1 MCLAVYLATAERGH
15 LKTVRCVA
23 GTPLKGW
30 PRLPRIEIDN
40 GDGAG
45 SRADNTGMRSVR
57 RSDFDVTNTVQVS
70 SPDAVLAAIKTLFQP
85 TWPAFSFKPLE
96 DAFAHFERLFAG
108 EVPGYMG
115 VDTVYHDRQ
124 HTLDITLALAR
135 LLVGYER
142 QHDEA
147 SRLGS
152 DRALL
157 GLLTGLF
164 HDVGYLR
171 RLDDREINNGA
182 EFTRTHVSRGARFL
196 EEYLPV
202 IGLAHAVP
210 FTTQIIHFTG
220 YEVPF
225 AQIKVTD
232 PRDIKVGHLLG
243 TADMIAQ
250 MADRCYLEKCR
261 DRLYA
266 EFVLGG
272 VALPIAANGG
282 RQVKYA
288 SGLDLLRQTPE
299 FVAEVRAKRLDGE
312 FHSAY
317 RNLEVLY
324 NGRNP
329 YMEAIDRNV
338 DYLRQILRSENW
350 RLLRR
355 NPPIFAASADPMSTM
370 RGLMLGYIKRVWAS
384 KHDIQ

>member
-1 MCLAVYLATAERGH
+1 
-15 LKTVRCVA
+15 
-23 GTPLKGW
+23 
-30 PRLPRIEIDN
+30 
-40 GDGAG
+40 
-45 SRADNTGMRSVR
+45 MRSVR

-70 SPDAVLAAIKTLFQP
+70 SPEAVFAAIKTLFQP
-85 TWPAFSFKPLE
+85 TWPALSLKPLE
-96 DAFAHFERLFAG
+96 DAFVHFERLFAG
-108 EVPGYMG
+108 DVPGYMG

-147 SRLGS
+147 NRLGG

-171 RLDDREINNGA
+171 RLDDLEIHNGA
-182 EFTRTHVSRGARFL
+182 EFTRTHVTRGARFL

-202 IGLAHAVP
+202 IGLAQAVP
-210 FTTQIIHFTG
+210 VATEIIHFTG

-225 AQIKVTD
+225 TQIKVTD

-288 SGLDLLRQTPE
+288 SGLDLLRQTPD

-312 FHSAY
+312 FHAAY

-355 NPPIFAASADPMSTM
+355 NPPIFAALPDPMTTM
-370 RGLMLGYIKRVWAS
+370 RGLMLGYIKKAWTNR
-384 KHDIQ
+384 

>member
-1 MCLAVYLATAERGH
+1 
-15 LKTVRCVA
+15 
-23 GTPLKGW
+23 
-30 PRLPRIEIDN
+30 
-40 GDGAG
+40 
-45 SRADNTGMRSVR
+45 MRSVR

-70 SPDAVLAAIKTLFQP
+70 SPDAVFAAIETLFQP
-85 TWPAFSFKPLE
+85 TWPALSLKPLE

-108 EVPGYMG
+108 DVPGYMG

-142 QHDEA
+142 QHDEPGSSA
-147 SRLGS
+147 CSREAREHGRLGGN
-152 DRALL
+152 RALL

-171 RLDDREINNGA
+171 RLDDTEIHNGA

-202 IGLAHAVP
+202 LGLAQGVP
-210 FTTQIIHFTG
+210 IATEIIHFTG

-232 PRDIKVGHLLG
+232 PRDAKVGHLLG

-312 FHSAY
+312 FHAAY
-317 RNLEVLY
+317 KNLEILY

-329 YMEAIDRNV
+329 YIEAIDRNV

-384 KHDIQ
+384 KHDIR

>member
-1 MCLAVYLATAERGH
+1 M
-15 LKTVRCVA
+15 
-23 GTPLKGW
+23 
-30 PRLPRIEIDN
+30 
-40 GDGAG
+40 
-45 SRADNTGMRSVR
+45 SSVR

-70 SPDAVLAAIKTLFQP
+70 SPAAVLGAVKMLFQP
-85 TWPAFSFKPLE
+85 TWPTLSLEPLE
-96 DAFAHFERLFAG
+96 RAFRHFEQLFAG
-108 EVPGYMG
+108 EIEGYCG

-135 LLVGYER
+135 LTVGYER
-142 QHDEA
+142 QHDEPQ
-147 SRLGS
+147 RLGGT
-152 DRALL
+152 RALV
-157 GLLTGLF
+157 GLVTGLF

-171 RLDDREINNGA
+171 RMDDDVTNGA

-196 EEYLPV
+196 EGYLPQ
-202 IGLAHAVP
+202 IGLGEWVP
-210 FTTQIIHFTG
+210 MATEIIHFTG

-225 AQIKVTD
+225 AHIKVHDT
-232 PRDIKVGHLLG
+232 RDATVGHLLG

-282 RQVKYA
+282 REVKYA
-288 SGLDLLRQTPE
+288 SGLDLLRQTPD
-299 FVAEVRAKRLDGE
+299 FVAEVRAKRLDAE

-317 RNLEVLY
+317 RNLEILFG
-324 NGRNP
+324 GRNP
-329 YMEAIDRNV
+329 YIEAIDRNV
-338 DYLRQILRSENW
+338 EYLRQILRSENW

-384 KHDIQ
+384 HYEET

>member
-1 MCLAVYLATAERGH
+1 
-15 LKTVRCVA
+15 
-23 GTPLKGW
+23 
-30 PRLPRIEIDN
+30 
-40 GDGAG
+40 
-45 SRADNTGMRSVR
+45 MRSVR

-70 SPDAVLAAIKTLFQP
+70 SPDAVFAAISTLFKP
-85 TWPAFSFKPLE
+85 TWPTLSLKPLE
-96 DAFAHFERLFAG
+96 DAFAYFERLFAG
-108 EVPGYMG
+108 DVPGYMG

-142 QHDEA
+142 QQIEPGSSRRSREA
-147 SRLGS
+147 RELGPLGG

-171 RLDDREINNGA
+171 RLDDREIHNGA
-182 EFTRTHVSRGARFL
+182 EFTRNHVSRGARFL

-210 FTTQIIHFTG
+210 VATEIIHFTG

-225 AQIKVTD
+225 ARIKVTD

-272 VALPIAANGG
+272 VALPMAANGG
-282 RQVKYA
+282 REVKYA

-312 FHSAY
+312 FHAAY
-317 RNLEVLY
+317 KNLEVLY

-384 KHDIQ
+384 KHDVR